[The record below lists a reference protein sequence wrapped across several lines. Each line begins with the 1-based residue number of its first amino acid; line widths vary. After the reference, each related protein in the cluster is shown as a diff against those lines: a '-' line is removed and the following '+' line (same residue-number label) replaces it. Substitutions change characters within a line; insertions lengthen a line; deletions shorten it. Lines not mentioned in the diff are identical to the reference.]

1 MTELVERL
9 CVLSV
14 VFGLALSLMPES
26 GVKKLTSAVAAAAL
40 LLCLLDGVNAVDTG
54 ELLMDAAR
62 YRELSASLTADA
74 DALRSRLD
82 RRVIEQEC
90 ETYIEDKA
98 AALGARVLSVRVT
111 AVWSAEGYWL
121 PEAVSVSGRWS
132 EAARA
137 RLSGLMETELGIP
150 AERQEWAI
158 A

>member
-14 VFGLALSLMPES
+14 VFGLALSLMPEG

-40 LLCLLDGVNAVDTG
+40 LLCLLDGVDAVDTG
-54 ELLMDAAR
+54 GLLMDAAR

-111 AVWSAEGYWL
+111 AVWSAEGCWL

>member
-14 VFGLALSLMPES
+14 VFGLALSLMPEG
-26 GVKKLTSAVAAAAL
+26 GVKKLTGAVAAAAL

-121 PEAVSVSGRWS
+121 PEAVSVSGSWS